1 MRSRAMI
8 AIAAV
13 VAAGLLA
20 ALGWALAWPTS
31 AIVIVAVVGLGGGA
45 AAMQALLWLRG
56 IASRMARID
65 NRLEAM
71 RATGDRRHEIML
83 RSFREH
89 RKYVGE
95 AAAAA
100 RRADNR
106 DDIAKVAGE
115 VKKLPQE
122 IRELRHNLTQK
133 LDDQVVLLEDYQQ
146 LMRLVPMPLP
156 MPRPGTWAASEDYL
170 LWLAGFVLE
179 HRPGLVV
186 DVGSGQS
193 SVWMAGAMRTAG
205 YTGKVVAIDHD
216 PDFADETRALALRQ
230 GVADW
235 LEIRCAPLVDHSIDG
250 RACTWYEASVL
261 SGLDGINL
269 LSIDGP
275 PGKGNPEA
283 RWPAFPLLRDH
294 LAPGAVVVL
303 DDMIRADEQAIAED
317 WHARYPEL
325 SRVDLAFEKGAA
337 VFTAP

>member
-1 MRSRAMI
+1 MRSRAII
-8 AIAAV
+8 AVAAV
-13 VAAGLLA
+13 IAAGLLA
-20 ALGWALAWPTS
+20 ALGWVLAWPAS
-31 AIVIVAVVGLGGGA
+31 AIVIVALVGLGGGA
-45 AAMQALLWLRG
+45 AAMQALLWLRST
-56 IASRMARID
+56 ASRVARID

-71 RATGDRRHEIML
+71 RATGDRRHEIMV
-83 RSFREH
+83 RSFREQS
-89 RKYVGE
+89 RVVGE

-106 DDIAKVAGE
+106 EQLARLEAQLKNV
-115 VKKLPQE
+115 PQE
-122 IRELRHNLTQK
+122 LRELRHNLTQK

-179 HRPGLVV
+179 HRPALVV

-205 YTGKVVAIDHD
+205 YAGKVVAIDHE
-216 PDFADETRALALRQ
+216 PEFAEGTRALARRQ
-230 GVADW
+230 GVSDW
-235 LEIRCAPLVDHSIDG
+235 LDVRCVELLPQTIDG
-250 RACTWYEASVL
+250 RSCTWYDPSVL
-261 SGLDGINL
+261 DGLDGINL

-283 RWPAFPLLRDH
+283 RWPALPLLRDR
-294 LAPGAVVVL
+294 LAPGAAVVL
-303 DDMIRADEQAIAED
+303 DDMIRVDEQAIADD

-325 SRVDLAFEKGAA
+325 TRVNHAFEKGAA